1 MKPRPEF
8 TVIAGPNGAGK
19 SRLCPYYIHG
29 KSFDGD
35 LLAMSLRKEHPEW
48 EERWIGGTVAGT
60 LQKQKDEAIALHKDF
75 AFETNFSNDLILNMI
90 QEFKDAGYKIS
101 LFYFGLPSLDD
112 STYRV
117 MQRKLMGGHDVADE
131 IIEYNFHEGI
141 KRMQQ
146 NLHLFDNITFVDGN
160 SNFGEI
166 VAIYIKKSAKHEIT
180 NHSYGWF
187 KEYFE
192 EVFNKL
198 KTRMKNNHKS

>member
-1 MKPRPEF
+1 MKARPEF

-19 SRLCPYYIHG
+19 SRLCPYYIHS

-35 LLAMSLRKEHPEW
+35 LLAMNLRKEHPEW
-48 EERWIGGTVAGT
+48 EERWIGGTVAST
-60 LQKQKDEAIALHKDF
+60 LQKQKDEAIALQKDF

-90 QEFKDAGYKIS
+90 HEFKEAGYKIT

-117 MQRKLMGGHDVADE
+117 MQRKMFGGHDVADE

-141 KRMQQ
+141 KRVQQ

-192 EVFNKL
+192 EAFNKL
-198 KTRMKNNHKS
+198 NIQD

>member
-19 SRLCPYYIHG
+19 SRLCPYYIHC
-29 KSFDGD
+29 KSFDGN
-35 LLAMSLRKEHPEW
+35 LLPMNLRKEHPEW
-48 EERWIGGTVAGT
+48 EERWIGGTVAST
-60 LQKQKDEAIALHKDF
+60 LQKQKDEAIALQKDF

-90 QEFKDAGYKIS
+90 DEFKNAGYKIT

-117 MQRKLMGGHDVADE
+117 MQRKLMGGHDVTDE
-131 IIEYNFHEGI
+131 VIEYNFHEGI
-141 KRMQQ
+141 KRMQE

-166 VAIYIKKSAKHEIT
+166 VALYIKKSAKHEIT
-180 NHSYGWF
+180 NHSYSWF
-187 KEYFE
+187 NEFFE
-192 EVFNKL
+192 EAFNKL
-198 KTRMKNNHKS
+198 

>member
-1 MKPRPEF
+1 MEVRPEF

-19 SRLCPYYIHG
+19 SRLCPYYIHC

-35 LLAMSLRKEHPEW
+35 LLALNLRKEHPEW
-48 EERWIGGTVAGT
+48 EDRWIGGSVAGE
-60 LQKQKDEAIALHKDF
+60 LQKQKDDAIKSHEDF

-90 QEFKDAGYKIS
+90 HEFREAGFKIT
-101 LFYFGLPSLDD
+101 LFYFGLGSLAE
-112 STYRV
+112 STSRV
-117 MQRKLMGGHDVADE
+117 MQRKLFGGHDVADE

-166 VAIYIKKSAKHEIT
+166 IAIYIRKSAKHEIT
-180 NHSYGWF
+180 KHSFGWF
-187 KEYFE
+187 NQFFAEA
-192 EVFNKL
+192 FNKL
-198 KTRMKNNHKS
+198 K

>member
-19 SRLCPYYIHG
+19 SRLCPYYIHC

-35 LLAMSLRKEHPEW
+35 LLALNLRKEHPEW
-48 EERWIGGTVAGT
+48 EERWIGGTVAST
-60 LQKQKDEAIALHKDF
+60 LQKQKDEAIASLKDF

-90 QEFKDAGYKIS
+90 HEFKEAGYKIT
-101 LFYFGLPSLDD
+101 LFYFGLPTLDD

-117 MQRKLMGGHDVADE
+117 MQRKMFGGHDVANE
-131 IIEYNFHEGI
+131 IIEYNFYEGI

-160 SNFGEI
+160 SNFGKI
-166 VAIYIKKSAKHEIT
+166 IALYIKKSAKHEIT
-180 NHSYGWF
+180 NHSCSWF
-187 KEYFE
+187 NEFFE
-192 EVFNKL
+192 EAFNKL
-198 KTRMKNNHKS
+198 

>member
-35 LLAMSLRKEHPEW
+35 LMALTLRKEHPEW
-48 EERWIGGTVAGT
+48 EERWIGGTVAST
-60 LQKQKDEAIALHKDF
+60 LQKQKDEAIASQKDF

-90 QEFKDAGYKIS
+90 DEFKNAGYKIT

-117 MQRKLMGGHDVADE
+117 MQRKLMGGHDVTDE
-131 IIEYNFHEGI
+131 VIEYNFHEGI

-180 NHSYGWF
+180 NHSYSWF
-187 KEYFE
+187 NEFFE
-192 EVFNKL
+192 KAFNKL
-198 KTRMKNNHKS
+198 

>member
-19 SRLCPYYIHG
+19 SRLCPYYIHC

-35 LLAMSLRKEHPEW
+35 LLALNLRKEHPEW
-48 EERWIGGTVAGT
+48 EERWIGGTVAST
-60 LQKQKDEAIALHKDF
+60 LQKQKDEAIANQKDF

-90 QEFKDAGYKIS
+90 NEFKNAGYKIT

-117 MQRKLMGGHDVADE
+117 MQRKLMGGHDVTDE
-131 IIEYNFHEGI
+131 VIEYNFHEGI

-180 NHSYGWF
+180 NHSYSWF
-187 KEYFE
+187 NEFFE
-192 EVFNKL
+192 EAFNNL
-198 KTRMKNNHKS
+198 

>member
-1 MKPRPEF
+1 MRARPEF

-19 SRLCPYYIHG
+19 SRLCPYYIHC

-35 LLAMSLRKEHPEW
+35 LLAMNLRKEHPEW
-48 EERWIGGTVAGT
+48 EERWIGGTVAST
-60 LQKQKDEAIALHKDF
+60 LQKQKEEAIAQQKDF

-90 QEFKDAGYKIS
+90 HDFKEAGYKIT
-101 LFYFGLPSLDD
+101 LFYFGLPSINE
-112 STYRV
+112 STSRV
-117 MQRKLMGGHDVADE
+117 IQRKMFGGHDVADE

-166 VAIYIKKSAKHEIT
+166 VALYIKKSAKHEIT
-180 NHSYGWF
+180 NHSYSWF
-187 KEYFE
+187 NDNFK
-192 EVFNKL
+192 EVFNRL
-198 KTRMKNNHKS
+198 KK

>member
-1 MKPRPEF
+1 MRPRPEF

-19 SRLCPYYIHG
+19 SRLCPYYIHC

-35 LLAMSLRKEHPEW
+35 LLALNLRKEHPEW
-48 EERWIGGTVAGT
+48 EERWIGGTVAST
-60 LQKQKDEAIALHKDF
+60 LQKQKDEAIANQKDF

-90 QEFKDAGYKIS
+90 DEFKNAGYKIT

-117 MQRKLMGGHDVADE
+117 MQRKLMGGHDVTDE
-131 IIEYNFHEGI
+131 VIEYNFHEGI

-160 SNFGEI
+160 SNFGKI
-166 VAIYIKKSAKHEIT
+166 VALYIKKSAKHEIT
-180 NHSYGWF
+180 NHSYSWF
-187 KEYFE
+187 NEFFE
-192 EVFNKL
+192 EAFNKL
-198 KTRMKNNHKS
+198 KSN

>member
-19 SRLCPYYIHG
+19 SRLCPYYIHC

-35 LLAMSLRKEHPEW
+35 LLALNLRKEHPEW
-48 EERWIGGTVAGT
+48 EERWIGGTVAST
-60 LQKQKDEAIALHKDF
+60 LQKQKDEAIANQKDF

-90 QEFKDAGYKIS
+90 DEFKNAGYKIT

-117 MQRKLMGGHDVADE
+117 MQRKLMGGHDVTDE
-131 IIEYNFHEGI
+131 VIEYNFHEGI

-146 NLHLFDNITFVDGN
+146 NLHLFENITFVDGN

-180 NHSYGWF
+180 NHSYNWF
-187 KEYFE
+187 NEFFE
-192 EVFNKL
+192 EAFYKL
-198 KTRMKNNHKS
+198 KSN